1 MSHPYNEHRQHDVER
16 SRVGKIT
23 KGYASGG
30 GVLPE
35 SNPKLSKQ
43 SIKQRD
49 AQAVEGG
56 SAKERMDRPGR
67 KRGGRIKRAAGGV
80 TDTGNRGV
88 ADLTSNTDAAQQAR
102 ENAASRTSQSVLKLR
117 RANNPMAGLG
127 DEVEG
132 RARGGRA
139 PKHKGNNVN
148 VIIAPQGGAH
158 PMMPPGAPP
167 PGVAAG
173 PPPMP
178 PRPMAGPPPGAMPP
192 PGMAGPGGPMPPG
205 MPPRSAGGRAYATGG
220 AVKPGPAWKGGLKS
234 GTQMQNTPSGKN
246 DMKDVGRGK
255 PMTYATGG
263 RITSENG
270 PMGPKFDGG
279 AGGGKARIQKEER
292 AERKYAKAK

>member
-1 MSHPYNEHRQHDVER
+1 MAHPYNEHRQHDVER

-43 SIKQRD
+43 GIKQRD

-56 SAKERMDRPGR
+56 SAKERMDRP
-67 KRGGRIKRAAGGV
+67 
-80 TDTGNRGV
+80 
-88 ADLTSNTDAAQQAR
+88 
-102 ENAASRTSQSVLKLR
+102 
-117 RANNPMAGLG
+117 
-127 DEVEG
+127 G

-158 PMMPPGAPP
+158 PAMAPGVVP

-234 GTQMQNTPSGKN
+234 GTQVQSNPSGKN

-255 PMTYATGG
+255 PITYATGG

-270 PMGPKFDGG
+270 KMGPKFDGG
-279 AGGGKARIQKEER
+279 AGGGRARIQKEER